1 MSKQI
6 KGTSFASK
14 KGKNATGSR
23 TVVHLPNSAPQ
34 NDAVLSFG
42 AVLRKYRIKNE
53 MSQPKLAELMGI
65 SRNTITNWENDK
77 CRPEVDSIRELCTM
91 LGIPLYELFGLSNDS
106 IPSPHENIILSQ
118 YRQLSRVGQKVID
131 KTIHSMLEEEIDAR
145 DRYLEEAYDL
155 VPLEST
161 PSAAG
166 PGCAFVDLP
175 PEYVFVKKDGYNESA
190 DALIRVSGAS
200 MEPAYYDGDLVCVK
214 YTQDVADGD
223 IVICST
229 ADGAVIK
236 QLRNHRLYSLNRALP
251 YGDKNEDDHVIVV
264 GKVLGKVS
272 VRDLANE
279 EDIPVLEVIKSEE
292 VRDFK
297 QKYGLL

>member
-14 KGKNATGSR
+14 KEKNATGSR
-23 TVVHLPNSAPQ
+23 TVVHLPNSASQ

-118 YRQLSRVGQKVID
+118 FNIKKNTYIS
-131 KTIHSMLEEEIDAR
+131 THSDINFSDYYTPSGVDNEEEYDFIHNKV
-145 DRYLEEAYDL
+145 YNSVEASYYDMLGDSVKTACDNIIQDETELTRKEL
-155 VPLEST
+155 VDNISQ
-161 PSAAG
+161 SIAASSLSDDEKKLYKIL
-166 PGCAFVDLP
+166 FVDG
-175 PEYVFVKKDGYNESA
+175 VSA
-190 DALIRVSGAS
+190 KNAS
-200 MEPAYYDGDLVCVK
+200 LMMHMK
-214 YTQDVADGD
+214 YSD
-223 IVICST
+223 
-229 ADGAVIK
+229 
-236 QLRNHRLYSLNRALP
+236 
-251 YGDKNEDDHVIVV
+251 
-264 GKVLGKVS
+264 
-272 VRDLANE
+272 
-279 EDIPVLEVIKSEE
+279 VIKSKKTIKNFILK
-292 VRDFK
+292 RFSSSI
-297 QKYGLL
+297 

>member
-1 MSKQI
+1 MSNPI
-6 KGTSFASK
+6 KGTSFESRK
-14 KGKNATGSR
+14 EKNTNGSC
-23 TVVHLPNSAPQ
+23 TVMHLPNSASQ

-106 IPSPHENIILSQ
+106 MPSPHENIILSQ

-131 KTIHSMLEEEIDAR
+131 KTIRSMLEEEIDAR

-155 VPLEST
+155 VLLEST

-166 PGCAFVDLP
+166 PGCDFVDLP

-236 QLRNHRLYSLNRALP
+236 QMRNHRLYSLNRSLP
-251 YGDKNEDDHVIVV
+251 YGDKNEDDHVTVV

-272 VRDLANE
+272 VRDLAEE